1 MSCYGDIYLRKDL
14 ITCDPKYGVSLN
26 SLVKEIVDS
35 ISSSSSTSAFSC
47 ASLASCSINAL
58 SDVSL
63 TSVSAKQL
71 LVYESGQFQNKTFGD
86 VYSIKDIGNV
96 SLPSDIITTLDST
109 KYSGKVLGWEFS
121 SKAFQLQ
128 DAVSTTYTPSLIVG
142 DTDSPTD
149 DIYSTASDAGPTGK
163 LIFKGGGN
171 ISVSYNS
178 STNTFT
184 IQDLSSPIFNGF
196 IIVSSTSNLTPPPTA
211 LPSLFFGESLPTVK
225 FYFSS
230 ITNDTNIK
238 TDSKFSIKDGPTTVL
253 SNQSY
258 NSIRSGP
265 AITTSFTAN
274 PAISSNTF
282 ASKTY
287 SIEGENKNN
296 QPFAASTSIR
306 WGTNYL
312 YGYTYNTSISA
323 TDLNN
328 AAINGCSSNGVF
340 KKALATNSKNANI
353 TLNYPTVT
361 AYTNGLAITAG
372 MLLSANSKL
381 YMATTSGN
389 GGSTAPTHNSGSATV
404 NGVDILFL
412 STNLTPLPY
421 LFIAVPTTANITSF
435 TDNTAFGQ
443 YSFIA
448 PVTLSSV
455 KQYDTAVGSALI
467 EYKIYRSTNPFTA
480 NINIGLS

>member
-26 SLVKEIVDS
+26 ALVKEIVDS

-63 TSVSAKQL
+63 TSVSNKQL
-71 LVYESGQFQNKTFGD
+71 LVYDSGQFQNKTFGD
-86 VYSIKDIGNV
+86 VYSITDIGNV

-142 DTDSPTD
+142 DSDGAND
-149 DIYSTASDAGPTGK
+149 DIYNTDSSLGPTGK

-171 ISVSYNS
+171 ISVSYNAN
-178 STNTFT
+178 TNTFT

-196 IIVSSTSNLTPPPTA
+196 IIVSSTSNLTPTPTA

-238 TDSKFSIKDGPTTVL
+238 TPSTFSIKDGPTTVL
-253 SNQSY
+253 SNQAYGSPL
-258 NSIRSGP
+258 RSGP
-265 AITTSFTAN
+265 AITSGFTASITN
-274 PAISSNTF
+274 TTF

-287 SIEGENKNN
+287 SIEGLNTNN

-323 TDLNN
+323 ADLNN

-353 TLNYPTVT
+353 TLTYPTVT

-389 GGSTAPTHNSGSATV
+389 GGSTAPSHTTGSVTV

-455 KQYDTAVGSALI
+455 KQYDTAVGGALI